1 MKYTRLLLLILMI
14 SLIGTGVLAAK
25 SVKRAPNKKL
35 AKNQVLYYNLT
46 TEPKVLDPALS
57 TGLPESRVEHACFE
71 GLTNFGVNDRP
82 VPAGARKWTVSPDG
96 KTYTFYLRK
105 NAKWSNGDPVTAHDY
120 VYAWQRLLD
129 PKTGSAYAGNLYYLQ
144 NGEEYNIGKIKDAAA
159 VGVKAKN
166 NTTLV
171 VTLKAPCS
179 YFLSLT
185 VQPSLYPLNRKVIE
199 ANSRWDSA
207 PKTYI
212 GNGPFKLANWV
223 HQEKLEL
230 VPNPYYWK
238 KSKVKLAK
246 LVCYTIEE
254 QSTGLT
260 MFETGKLDVLDELPR
275 QEIPRLQK
283 EGLIKLTPSIGTY
296 YYLINVK
303 KEPFK
308 DPRVRKALALAVD
321 RGQIIKYITKGG
333 EKVSLAFVPF
343 GVPDA
348 AAASEFRTVGG
359 NYFKD
364 GDINKAKKLLA
375 EAGYANPKKFPTI
388 QILYNTSE
396 THKQIAEAI
405 QEMWSK
411 RLGLNVTLTNQE
423 WKVYLE
429 SRKHGDFEIARSSWF
444 GDYVDPMAFLDLW
457 TSNNGNNF
465 SSWSNAR
472 YDKLIAQAKVTV
484 NAKARLKLLH
494 EAEKLLMAEM
504 PIIPIHYY
512 TRPVLISKWAKG
524 VRYSAVGLIDFSG
537 AYILAH

>member
-1 MKYTRLLLLILMI
+1 MKYSRLLLLLLVI
-14 SLIGTGVLAAK
+14 SLIGGGVLAAK
-25 SVKRAPNKKL
+25 PAKRTL
-35 AKNQVLYYNLT
+35 DKNQVLYYNLT

-82 VPAGARKWTVSPDG
+82 VPAGAVRWKISSDG

-105 NAKWSNGDPVTAHDY
+105 KAKWSNGDPVTAYDY
-120 VYAWQRLLD
+120 EYAWKRLLD

-144 NGEEYNIGKIKDAAA
+144 NGEEYNTGKIKNAAA

-166 NTTLV
+166 KTTLV

-199 ANSRWDSA
+199 ANPKWDSA

-212 GNGPFKLANWV
+212 GNGPFKLAKWV

-230 VPNPYYWK
+230 VPNPYYWN

-275 QEIPRLQK
+275 QEIPRLEK
-283 EGLIKLTPSIGTY
+283 KGLIKLTPTIGTY

-303 KEPFK
+303 KKPFK
-308 DPRVRKALALAVD
+308 DPLVRKALALAID

-333 EKVSLAFVPF
+333 EKASLAFVPF

-348 AAASEFRTVGG
+348 VGASEFRTVGG

-364 GDINKAKKLLA
+364 GDIDNAKKLLK
-375 EAGYANPKKFPTI
+375 EAGYADPKKFPTI

-396 THKQIAEAI
+396 THKQIAEVI
-405 QEMWSK
+405 QEMWRK
-411 RLGLNVTLTNQE
+411 RLGINVTLTNQE

-444 GDYVDPMAFLDLW
+444 GDYVDPMTFLDLW
-457 TSNNGNNF
+457 TSDNGNNF
-465 SSWSNAR
+465 SGWSNAR

-494 EAEKLLMAEM
+494 KAEKLLMAEM

-512 TRPVLISKWAKG
+512 TRPVLISKWTKR
-524 VRYSAVGLIDFSG
+524 VRYSAVGLIDFSR